1 MVAAPSHAASPRP
14 ACASQ
19 PDSARPPVALIANP
33 ASQNGNG
40 AKAAQ
45 AALHQLEQILGE
57 DQVRLHLTQR
67 PLHAVEMARHLPQ
80 HVRTVIA
87 LGGDGLINEVA
98 NGLMARRQLAPDQPL
113 PALAVIPSGSG
124 NDYAATLGMS
134 PKIDRAV
141 SQVLSGQTV
150 QADVGCCNGHYFV
163 ETLSFGVDAAI
174 ALDTVERRKRT
185 GRSGT
190 LLYAE
195 SGIDQILHHRDE
207 HAFRLVADGIEHT
220 GSSLTFAVQLGCTY
234 GGGFR
239 ICPNARIDDGL
250 FDLCIALGP
259 LSLGRALVAFGRAKF
274 GAHTNMSCIK
284 MLTARELHV
293 EFDRCPPAQMDG
305 EKVTGSVF
313 DVSLAPAAL
322 PVICAPR

>member
-1 MVAAPSHAASPRP
+1 MVAAPGHAASPRP

-40 AKAAQ
+40 AKTAHV
-45 AALHQLEQILGE
+45 ALRQLERILGK
-57 DQVRLHLTQR
+57 DQVQLHLTQC
-67 PLHAVEMARHLPQ
+67 PLHAVEVTRHLPE

-98 NGLMARRQLAPDQPL
+98 NGLMARRQLAPAQPL
-113 PALAVIPSGSG
+113 PTLAVIPSGSG

-141 SQVLSGQTV
+141 SQILSGKTI

-195 SGIDQILHHRDE
+195 SGIDQILHHRNE
-207 HAFRLVADGIEHT
+207 HAFRLVADGVEHT